1 MKIKKN
7 YSLISEELID
17 FPNNSELFIS
27 ASINDHIIKRE
38 DEFPY
43 SEYILYKINF
53 SCRIKKWKVYKRY
66 SDFENFY
73 NSIKIH
79 FMNLPKMPKK
89 RFFNFS
95 NEIILERK
103 FSFLEIINFLIRKEI
118 IVYSEFSKAIQN
130 FIYIEENLIN
140 LLCDKQL
147 LNFYENSYLSE
158 KTKNYFNQYLE
169 YLLLKEET
177 SLKSPFMK
185 VIEEFLRLL
194 EENLHNKSSIIKSF
208 DTFMKYKKNWPIFFE
223 NEIEKLIFGE
233 YENDDSLEN
242 EYKLKGLIYHI
253 GNIDKNNEYGSEES
267 LYFFVKLIDCEYNP
281 EFEKYISIIV
291 KKMTHKIFSSMNLK
305 YHFNKNKSKLKVNIL
320 KLIGNLIFNNSF
332 NLKEILKKDD
342 ILSIYENYHNE
353 KIEDKDEYN
362 I

>member
-17 FPNNSELFIS
+17 FPNKGELFIS
-27 ASINDHIIKRE
+27 ASINDHIIKRQN
-38 DEFPY
+38 EFPY
-43 SEYILYKINF
+43 SEYILYKIDF
-53 SCRIKKWKVYKRY
+53 SCSLKKWKVYKRY
-66 SDFENFY
+66 SEFEKFY
-73 NSIKIH
+73 NSIQIY

-89 RFFNFS
+89 RFFNCS
-95 NEIILERK
+95 KEIIIERK
-103 FSFLEIINFLIRKEI
+103 ISFLEIIKFLIRKEI
-118 IVYSEFSKAIQN
+118 IAYSEFSKTIQI
-130 FIYIEENLIN
+130 FICIEENLIN

-147 LNFYENSYLSE
+147 LNFYDNSYLSE

-208 DTFMKYKKNWPIFFE
+208 DTFMKFKKNWPIFLE

-233 YENDDSLEN
+233 YDNDDIDDNLQN

-291 KKMTHKIFSSMNLK
+291 KKMTLNIFSSMNLK

-342 ILSIYENYHNE
+342 ILSIYECYHND
-353 KIEDKDEYN
+353 KIEDEHE
-362 I
+362 